1 MKYRLVRFL
10 YKIGC
15 HKLAL
20 RISPSLYYRCV
31 GERFTKRC
39 TEAMNSMAAFLAA
52 ASAAIPRKEE
62 ELKND

>member
-15 HKLAL
+15 YKLAL

-31 GERFTKRC
+31 GEQFAKKC
-39 TEAMNSMAAFLAA
+39 TEAMNSVAAFLSA
-52 ASAAIPRKEE
+52 ASAAFPRKEE
-62 ELKND
+62 LKDE

>member
-15 HKLAL
+15 HKLAY

-31 GERFTKRC
+31 GEQFAKRC

-62 ELKND
+62 ELKK

>member
-15 HKLAL
+15 YKLAL

-31 GERFTKRC
+31 GERFAKRC
-39 TEAMNSMAAFLAA
+39 TEAMNSMAAFLTA

-62 ELKND
+62 LTNE